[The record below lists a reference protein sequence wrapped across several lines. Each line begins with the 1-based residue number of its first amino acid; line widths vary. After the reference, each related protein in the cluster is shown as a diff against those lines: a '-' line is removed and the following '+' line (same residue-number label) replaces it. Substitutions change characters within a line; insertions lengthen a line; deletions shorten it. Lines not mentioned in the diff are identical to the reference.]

1 MVVLVIESLC
11 DPKPSLASSPPRPL
25 GKVKFNAVGLTV
37 RLDVPPPGEV
47 TVRATVVV

>member
-25 GKVKFNAVGLTV
+25 GRVKFNAVGLTV
-37 RLDVPPPGEV
+37 RLVETGEV